1 ARIEVSNGAGVD
13 GLGGRVAEWLK
24 LQGFTVVLVDRAER
38 ADYAQT
44 MFLES
49 GDKPFTHTLLAN
61 ILRMPADRA
70 KRGAG
75 SQANIDLR
83 IIVGKD
89 FDLAMLPSAQ

>member
-1 ARIEVSNGAGVD
+1 
-13 GLGGRVAEWLK
+13 VAEWLK
-24 LQGFTVVLVDRAER
+24 LQGFTVVLVDSAER

-61 ILRMPADRA
+61 ILHMPSDRA